1 MVYTITVGYSEQ
13 MIVVV
18 KGREYFI
25 KKHNEKSKTNSMQ
38 IALFPTGEKP
48 TPEELILAIRAA
60 VLEKMQQKEQK
71 GKGDAVK
78 DEKLFWHC

>member
-1 MVYTITVGYSEQ
+1 MR
-13 MIVVV
+13 
-18 KGREYFI
+18 KHR
-25 KKHNEKSKTNSMQ
+25 KKATPNAMQ
-38 IALFPTGEKP
+38 TALFPTGEKP